1 MSLFTKW
8 SFHNKAAISLVTV
21 LVLLLGV
28 VSYFKLPMEFLPA
41 ADQPQVTI
49 VAMGQG
55 IDSNSMEQ
63 QVTTPI
69 ETVVGSVKGKTN
81 VFSTTGDGF
90 SKVDIFFESKTNMKE
105 AKQEVQE
112 ALATVSLPNNV
123 QTPSVVQLNTSMIPI
138 AQVSVTF
145 KDGLTRSNNE
155 FAKKNIIPLYKE
167 IKGVANVQIFGQDS
181 SYVSLELDQ
190 TLLTE
195 KQLSPE
201 NILSALQGQ
210 NLSVAV
216 GEKTI
221 DGKASNIK
229 VVGTLNS
236 VKDIEQLAI
245 APSVI
250 LSDVAKV
257 SIKKPNT
264 ALTRVN
270 GKDALFLIVTKESN
284 ANAVSTGK
292 AIAEATKKLN
302 INYSD
307 VQGDVIISTA
317 DMIESSVNTMLKE
330 VLLGALFATFVIV
343 LFLRNLRSTFITIV
357 SIPLSLAF
365 TLFLLW
371 MSGITLNILTLGG
384 VAVAVGR
391 LVDDSIVVIENIFRK
406 MQKEKFSVR
415 LVIEATREV
424 GKAIFAS
431 TLTTVAVFLPIGLV
445 SGSLQDFLMPFALT
459 ITYSLLTSLIVA
471 VTVVPLMSSGLLKN
485 SKLPIHKPAVRFSR
499 FLTWTLNHKWIV
511 YLLSIVLFVGSLGTY
526 FAMPKGAV
534 DKSTADYVIAM
545 LEYPNET
552 PIEKVREQT
561 LRLADFIHSQDE
573 VKYEYTQ
580 LGNTEGGASFGDVN
594 SPTLATFVVMLK
606 DKKDTENMISLLEK
620 QKQVYEGG
628 VLTVNTASFMSGSSS
643 DITIDVMGDD
653 LTKIEETAK
662 NVKKKIEGIKGIEK
676 VTTNQDAKKM
686 VYSFEVNAIESSA
699 VQVSQQLGIYLNR
712 TLMGIATIDT
722 QPISIMLEPLL
733 NPKTKE
739 DLNNMLVATPTG
751 MKPISKLATLKEEE
765 KPTSVFHKDGDSY
778 VRITAKVDPEKLS
791 KINAEITKVI
801 VGVKDQKGMN
811 IPDGVNVYIGGASV
825 QQADDFSDL
834 FITMLVSVGIVFLI
848 MVITFKT
855 FRAPIAILC
864 SLPLAAI
871 GAILGL
877 LISGIPVDITAML
890 GALMLIGIVVTNA
903 IVLLDR
909 VKQNEKTMSIRDS
922 LVEAAATRMRPIL
935 MTAMATVSAMIPL
948 LFKQAEST
956 SLVSSSLAVVVIG
969 GLTMATLLTLVVIP
983 VVYESLH
990 FKKVKQQL
998 RHKAMSETAE
1008 RF

>member
-8 SFHNKAAISLVTV
+8 SFKNKAAITLVTV
-21 LVLLLGV
+21 LVLLLGI
-28 VSYFKLPMEFLPA
+28 VSYFKLPMEFLPP

-49 VAMGQG
+49 IAMGQG
-55 IDSNSMEQ
+55 VDSNSMEQ

-69 ETVVGSVKGKTN
+69 ETAVGSVKGKKD

-90 SKVDIFFESKTNMKE
+90 SKIDIFFESKTNMKE

-112 ALATVSLPNNV
+112 ALATLTLPNNV
-123 QTPSVVQLNTSMIPI
+123 QKPSIVQLNTSMIPI
-138 AQVSVTF
+138 AQVSITF
-145 KDGLTRSNNE
+145 KDGLTRSNSE
-155 FAKKNIIPLYKE
+155 FAKKKIIPMYKD
-167 IKGVANVQIFGQDS
+167 IKGLANVQTFGTES
-181 SYVSLELDQ
+181 SYVSLELDNNI
-190 TLLTE
+190 LAE
-195 KQLSPE
+195 KQLSLE
-201 NILSALQGQ
+201 NVMTALQGQ
-210 NLSVAV
+210 NLSTAV

-236 VKDIEQLAI
+236 VKDIEQLSI
-245 APSVI
+245 APAVK
-250 LSDVAKV
+250 LGDVAKI

-264 ALTRVN
+264 TLTRVN
-270 GKDALFLIVTKESN
+270 GKDALFLIMTKESS

-292 AIAEATKKLN
+292 EIAEVTKK
-302 INYSD
+302 INKQYRE
-307 VQGDVIISTA
+307 VQGDVIVSTA

-330 VLLGALFATFVIV
+330 VLLGALFATIVIV

-371 MSGITLNILTLGG
+371 MSDITLNILTLGG

-415 LVIEATREV
+415 LVTEATKEV
-424 GKAIFAS
+424 GTAILAS

-445 SGSLQDFLMPFALT
+445 SGGLQDFLMPFALT
-459 ITYSLLTSLIVA
+459 ITYSLLASLIVA
-471 VTVVPLMSSGLLKN
+471 VTVVPLMSSALLKN
-485 SKLPIHKPAVRFSR
+485 SKLAVHKPAIRFSR
-499 FLTWTLNHKWIV
+499 LLTWTLNHKWVV
-511 YLLSIVLFVGSLGTY
+511 YLLAILLFVGSIGTY

-534 DKSTADYVIAM
+534 DKSTADYVIAS
-545 LEYPNET
+545 LEYPNDT
-552 PIEKVREQT
+552 PLEKVKENT
-561 LRLADFIHSQDE
+561 LRLEDFIHSQDE

-580 LGNTEGGASFGDVN
+580 LGNTEDGASFGNVN
-594 SPTLATFVVMLK
+594 SPTLATIVVILK
-606 DKKDTENMISLLEK
+606 DKKDTEQIIERLEK
-620 QKQVYEGG
+620 QKKAYEGA
-628 VLTVNTASFMSGSSS
+628 VLTVNTASFMSGSST

-653 LTKIEETAK
+653 LTQIEETAT
-662 NVKKKIEGIKGIEK
+662 NVKGKIEGIKGIEK

-686 VYSFEVNAIESSA
+686 IYSFEVNAAEGSA
-699 VQVSQQLGIYLNR
+699 MQISQQLGVYLNR
-712 TLMGIATIDT
+712 TPMGMATIDS
-722 QPISIMLEPLL
+722 QPTSIMLEPLL

-739 DLNNMLVATPTG
+739 DLNNMLIATPTG
-751 MKPISKLATLKEEE
+751 MEPISKVATLKGEE
-765 KPTSVFHKDGDSY
+765 KPTNVFHKDGDSY
-778 VRITAKVDPEKLS
+778 VRITANVDPEKLS
-791 KINAEITKVI
+791 KVNAEITKAI
-801 VGVKDQKGMN
+801 FGEKDAKGMK
-811 IPDGVNVYIGGASV
+811 IPDGVNVYIGGASA

-848 MVITFKT
+848 MVVTFKT

-877 LISGIPVDITAML
+877 LISGITVDITALL

-909 VKQNEKTMSIRDS
+909 VKQNEQTMIIRDA

-990 FKKVKQQL
+990 FRKAKKQL
-998 RHKAMSETAE
+998 REKAGV
-1008 RF
+1008 

>member
-8 SFHNKAAISLVTV
+8 SFKNKAAISLVTV

-28 VSYFKLPMEFLPA
+28 VSYFKLPMEFLPP

-49 VAMGQG
+49 IAMGQG
-55 IDSNSMEQ
+55 VDSNSMEQ

-69 ETVVGSVKGKTN
+69 EMAVGSVKGKKD

-90 SKVDIFFESKTNMKE
+90 SKIDIFFESKTNMKE
-105 AKQEVQE
+105 AKQEVQD
-112 ALATVSLPNNV
+112 ALAMVTLPANV
-123 QTPSVVQLNTSMIPI
+123 QKPSITQLNTSMIPI
-138 AQVSVTF
+138 AQVSITF
-145 KDGLTRSNNE
+145 NDGLTRSNSE
-155 FAKKNIIPLYKE
+155 FAKKKIIPMYKD
-167 IKGVANVQIFGQDS
+167 IKGVANVQTFGTES
-181 SYVSLELDQ
+181 SYVSLELDNKI
-190 TLLTE
+190 LSE
-195 KQLSPE
+195 KQLSLE
-201 NILSALQGQ
+201 NIMTALQGQ
-210 NLSVAV
+210 NLSAAV
-216 GEKTI
+216 GEKAI

-236 VKDIEQLAI
+236 VKDIEQLSISPAVKLGDI
-245 APSVI
+245 
-250 LSDVAKV
+250 AKV

-264 ALTRVN
+264 TLTRVN
-270 GKDALFLIVTKESN
+270 GKDALMLIMTKESS
-284 ANAVSTGK
+284 ANAVSTGED
-292 AIAEATKKLN
+292 IAKVTKK
-302 INYSD
+302 INKQYLD
-307 VQGDVIISTA
+307 VQGDVLVSTA
-317 DMIESSVNTMLKE
+317 DMIENSVNTMLKE

-406 MQKEKFSVR
+406 MQNENFSVR
-415 LVIEATREV
+415 LVTEATKEV
-424 GKAIFAS
+424 GTAILAS

-459 ITYSLLTSLIVA
+459 ITYSLLASLIVA
-471 VTVVPLMSSGLLKN
+471 VTVVPLMSSALLKN
-485 SKLPIHKPAVRFSR
+485 SKLAEHKPALRFSR
-499 FLTWTLNHKWIV
+499 LLTWTLNHKWVV
-511 YLLSIVLFVGSLGTY
+511 YLLAILLFVGSIGTY
-526 FAMPKGAV
+526 FVMPKGAV
-534 DKSTADYVIAM
+534 DQSTADYVIAS
-545 LEYPNET
+545 LEYPNDT
-552 PIEKVREQT
+552 PLEKVKENT
-561 LRLADFIHSQDE
+561 IRLADLIHSQDE
-573 VKYEYTQ
+573 VEYEYTQ
-580 LGNTEGGASFGDVN
+580 LGNTEDGASFGNVD
-594 SPTLATFVVMLK
+594 SPTLATIVVILK
-606 DKKDTENMISLLEK
+606 DKKDTEQIIELLEK
-620 QKQVYEGG
+620 QKKEFEGA
-628 VLTVNTASFMSGSSS
+628 VLSVNTASFMSGSSN

-653 LTKIEETAK
+653 LTKIEETAA
-662 NVKKKIEGIKGIEK
+662 NVKGEIERIKGVEK

-686 VYSFEVNAIESSA
+686 IYSFEVSA
-699 VQVSQQLGIYLNR
+699 AEGSAMQISQQLGVYLNR
-712 TLMGIATIDT
+712 TPIGIATIDS
-722 QPISIMLEPLL
+722 QPTSIMLEPLL
-733 NPKTKE
+733 NPKTKD

-751 MKPISKLATLKEEE
+751 MEPISKVATLKEEE
-765 KPTSVFHKDGDSY
+765 KPSNVFHKDGDSY

-791 KINAEITKVI
+791 KVNAEITKAI
-801 VGVKDQKGMN
+801 FGEKDVKGMK
-811 IPDGVNVYIGGASV
+811 IPDGVNVYIGGASA

-848 MVITFKT
+848 MVVTFKT

-877 LISGIPVDITAML
+877 LISGITVDITALL

-909 VKQNEKTMSIRDS
+909 VKHNEQTMIIRNA

-948 LFKQAEST
+948 LFKKAEST

-990 FKKVKQQL
+990 FKKAKKQL
-998 RHKAMSETAE
+998 KEKA
-1008 RF
+1008 RV